1 VLILNPEIKTV
12 FLSCLIFL
20 RENQK
25 SIKLAFKID
34 YRIKIL
40 QKCLAEITFLRGLF
54 LDYMQ
59 RICRD
64 SLVSSVNEGS
74 ICATLMQS
82 HQIDIQEEEQESNL
96 P

>member
-1 VLILNPEIKTV
+1 
-12 FLSCLIFL
+12 
-20 RENQK
+20 
-25 SIKLAFKID
+25 
-34 YRIKIL
+34 
-40 QKCLAEITFLRGLF
+40 LF